1 MNSDL
6 QNCPDA
12 VRLKKP
18 LASALR
24 QKSRYFK
31 CHSGLELACP
41 VLDTGESSIF
51 GLDPH
56 FLGNDDF
63 GTNVRNRWTRYT
75 GFPAR
80 GRAVTILTAAIVLI
94 FAMSLVFGC
103 TKENKDL
110 GKLQEE
116 NRALKERL
124 ALFESPPMKPG
135 IASTHEKMEEL
146 LVLARKL
153 KASPNDFVGQQIKL
167 HCRFGGFENR
177 FLDQA
182 DGPKFLSTY
191 DIGFIAQSG
200 KEIEEPIFTHFFISK
215 KEAKEQGAY
224 HLGVNDLITVYG
236 IVNSAYNKEPWI
248 EVYVVKRGWE

>member
-6 QNCPDA
+6 QNYPD
-12 VRLKKP
+12 VFRLTP
-18 LASALR
+18 
-24 QKSRYFK
+24 
-31 CHSGLELACP
+31 P
-41 VLDTGESSIF
+41 GESHVLWPWTNARSF
-51 GLDPH
+51 GRDVAPH
-56 FLGNDDF
+56 GWWIRGGALCPWDSRRPL
-63 GTNVRNRWTRYT
+63 TA
-75 GFPAR
+75 FPTR
-80 GRAVTILTAAIVLI
+80 GRAVTLLTAAIALI
-94 FAMSLVFGC
+94 LAMSLGYGC
-103 TKENKDL
+103 AKENKDL
-110 GKLQEE
+110 AKLQEE
-116 NRALKERL
+116 NRILKEKI
-124 ALFESPPMKPG
+124 ASFESQTKPAVASKPEMKG
-135 IASTHEKMEEL
+135 QL
-146 LVLARKL
+146 LALARKL

-167 HCRFGGFENR
+167 HCRFGGFENK
-177 FLDQA
+177 FLDQV